1 MVFVWKDFKHLDLR
15 FGVEYIRS
23 IQLLFSTFLHFKWF
37 FNLKFISKFHKV
49 SFLKVS
55 KKASQMKKY
64 LSFKLNI
71 KWWILQVSCTVP
83 PMMDPFDMPQKISA
97 TQPPRSIELYLPL
110 RLRNFFLAMLD

>member
-1 MVFVWKDFKHLDLR
+1 MVFLYNVKATFKKR
-15 FGVEYIRS
+15 NGKIEFGE
-23 IQLLFSTFLHFKWF
+23 
-37 FNLKFISKFHKV
+37 
-49 SFLKVS
+49 
-55 KKASQMKKY
+55 
-64 LSFKLNI
+64 